1 MKVFALS
8 TCMLL
13 IASTA
18 RSQQATGILFQELP
32 APGPGWQ
39 GFSDIAFMGNTLMTL
54 TLAAILGAVIS
65 YHPKNRET
73 VALSEGINSPKVYII
88 YPVIGAIVGIL
99 VVNYGMAVGF
109 VLFGIGSLIRFRTV
123 LRSPSLTGRIIFT
136 TLIGLSCGLNLPH
149 VAAVATFFGILVI
162 YVLDARLTYRIDIR
176 ALPPEH
182 FNEAVMAYRS
192 VLEQHGC
199 LILSERENCQKS
211 RVTFFIRCP
220 RRASRT
226 NLEKLLTAKI
236 DKSLAG
242 SLTWRFS

>member
-1 MKVFALS
+1 LKVFVLLFFA
-8 TCMLL
+8 LL

-18 RSQQATGILFQELP
+18 WSQQATGVPFQELP

-39 GFSDIAFMGNTLMTL
+39 GFTDLAFIGNTLITL
-54 TLAAILGAVIS
+54 TIAAILGAVIS

-109 VLFGIGSLIRFRTV
+109 VLFGIGSLVRFRTV

-149 VAAVATFFGILVI
+149 VAVVATLFGILVVYI
-162 YVLDARLTYRIDIR
+162 LDTRVTYRIDVK

-182 FNEAVMAYRS
+182 IKEAIMAYRS
-192 VLEQHGC
+192 VLKQQGC
-199 LILSERENCQKS
+199 LILSERENYEKA
-211 RVTFFIRCP
+211 RVTFFLRCP

-226 NLEKLLTAKI
+226 DLEKLLNSKI
-236 DKSLAG
+236 DKPLAG
-242 SLTWRFS
+242 SVYWRFS